1 MLYYLKM
8 KNKLSTY
15 IKLPVIT
22 KIFISTKRSYILKI
36 ISPKGYLY
44 LNLLFL
50 YKNISNFKKKSLSVT
65 FFRLFQQALIG
76 LNLGF
81 ISNLIFRGVGFRV
94 EKLDKFFLKLK
105 LGFSHFVFFKI
116 PPQIQIFSPKKTRI
130 ILKSFNRQFLH
141 EFSSKICSFK
151 FPDAYKGKGIL
162 VKNQILQLKKGKK
175 K

>member
-1 MLYYLKM
+1 M

-15 IKLPVIT
+15 IKLPVTT
-22 KIFISTKRSYILKI
+22 KIFISKKLSYILKI
-36 ISPKGYLY
+36 ISPKGCLY

-50 YKNISNFKKKSLSVT
+50 TKNSSILKKKSLLVT

-76 LNLGF
+76 LNLGY
-81 ISNLIFRGVGFRV
+81 ITNLLFRGVGFRV
-94 EKLDKFFLKLK
+94 EMLDKHFLKLK

-116 PPQIQIFSPKKTRI
+116 PSQIQIFSPKKTRL
-130 ILKSFNRQFLH
+130 ILKSFNKQFLNQ
-141 EFSSKICSFK
+141 FASKICSFK
-151 FPDAYKGKGIL
+151 FPDVYKGKGIL

>member
-1 MLYYLKM
+1 LLYYLKM
-8 KNKLSTY
+8 KSKLF
-15 IKLPVIT
+15 IKIPATT
-22 KIFISTKRSYILKI
+22 KIFISKKQIYILKI

-50 YKNISNFKKKSLSVT
+50 YKKVSNLKKKNLTFT
-65 FFRLFQQALIG
+65 FFRLFQQALVG

-94 EKLDKFFLKLK
+94 ELLDKFFLKLK

-130 ILKSFNRQFLH
+130 IIKSYNKQFLH
-141 EFSSKICSFK
+141 EFSSRICSFK
-151 FPDAYKGKGIL
+151 FPDPYKGKGIL